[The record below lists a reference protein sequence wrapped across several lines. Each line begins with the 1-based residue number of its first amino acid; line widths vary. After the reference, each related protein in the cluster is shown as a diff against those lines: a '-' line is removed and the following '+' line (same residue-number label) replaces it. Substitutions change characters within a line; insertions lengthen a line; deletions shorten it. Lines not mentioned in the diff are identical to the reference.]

1 MSEFLQVTRA
11 AIEEIEAGRTA
22 CLATV
27 VRARGSA
34 PRHLGARMLV
44 LDSGDIR
51 GTIGGGTLEHRVIE
65 DALKLLS
72 SGNKELKNYVFDPN
86 GRSGSVGLCGGAVDI
101 LMEVLRP
108 NPTLL
113 IVGAGH
119 IAKPLAKI
127 AAILE
132 MRVVIIDDRNDWAN
146 SDRFPDADS
155 IYIVDYEEASETLGP
170 IPEPI
175 TASTYVVIT
184 TWGYDLPALEQALA
198 ANPAFISLVASPS
211 KARELFRRLIEND
224 VEPATLRQVYTPAGL
239 DIGAESPAEV
249 ALSILAE
256 IIGIQRGASGI
267 ALREQRGE
275 MLKQLLK

>member
-1 MSEFLQVTRA
+1 MSEFLQVTQA
-11 AIEEIEAGRTA
+11 ASQELKAGRIS
-22 CLATV
+22 CLTTV

-44 LDSGDIR
+44 LDNGDIQ
-51 GTIGGGTLEHRVIE
+51 GTIGGGTLEHRVIQ
-65 DALKLLS
+65 DALKLLPYGS
-72 SGNKELKNYVFDPN
+72 NELKNYVFDPN

-108 NPTLL
+108 DPTLL
-113 IVGAGH
+113 IIGAGH
-119 IAKPLAKI
+119 IARPLAQI
-127 AAILE
+127 ASVLD
-132 MRVVIIDDRNDWAN
+132 MRIVIIDNRKDWAN
-146 SDRFPDADS
+146 NNRFPDVAA
-155 IYIVDYEEASETLGP
+155 IHIVDYEETSETLAP

-175 TASTYVVIT
+175 NSNTYVVIT
-184 TWGYDLPALEQALA
+184 TWGYDLPALEQALTA
-198 ANPAFISLVASPS
+198 KPAFISLVSSPS

-224 VEPATLRQVYTPAGL
+224 YDPSILKQVHTPAGL

-256 IIGIQRGASGI
+256 IIGVQRGASGI
-267 ALREQRGE
+267 ALREKRGE

>member
-1 MSEFLQVTRA
+1 MSEFLQVTQA
-11 AIEEIEAGRTA
+11 ATQELKAGRTS

-34 PRHLGARMLV
+34 PRHLGARMLI

-51 GTIGGGTLEHRVIE
+51 GTVGGGTLEHRVIE

-72 SGNKELKNYVFDPN
+72 NGNKELKNYVFDPN

-108 NPTLL
+108 DPTLL

-119 IAKPLAKI
+119 IAQPLAKI
-127 AAILE
+127 AAILD
-132 MRVVIIDDRNDWAN
+132 MRIVIIDDRKDWAN
-146 SDRFPDADS
+146 NDRFPDVDA
-155 IYIVDYEEASETLGP
+155 IHIVDYEETSETLGP

-175 TASTYVVIT
+175 NSNTYVVIT

-198 ANPAFISLVASPS
+198 AKPAFISLVSSPS
-211 KARELFRRLIEND
+211 KARELFRRLIAND
-224 VEPATLRQVYTPAGL
+224 IDPSMLRQVHTPAGL

-256 IIGIQRGASGI
+256 IIGTQRGASGI
-267 ALREQRGE
+267 ALREKRGE
-275 MLKQLLK
+275 MLKELLK